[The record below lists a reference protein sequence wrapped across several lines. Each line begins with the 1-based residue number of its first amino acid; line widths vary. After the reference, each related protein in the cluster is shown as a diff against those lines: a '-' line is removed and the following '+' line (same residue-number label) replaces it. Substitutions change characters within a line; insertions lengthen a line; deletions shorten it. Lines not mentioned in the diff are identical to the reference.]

1 MVRDRLA
8 GTVCRQ
14 GEADKGRCPVDSGPA
29 ERVGHGRLTPDLR
42 GGQDSPPQQGGT
54 RAYGDAPDHPRLV
67 AVDRRTLGSASRTP
81 TTLRRGSQ
89 RGLIG
94 VSVVTRFR
102 ATTT

>member
-1 MVRDRLA
+1 MTSRPISARCGMGLA
-8 GTVCRQ
+8 GPYAV
-14 GEADKGRCPVDSGPA
+14 
-29 ERVGHGRLTPDLR
+29 ERVAHGRLTPDLR
-42 GGQDSPPQQGGT
+42 GGQDSPPRQGGT